1 MSNEQQ
7 GISIEPNPGPVQNG
21 PAQNGWRTFGIVI
34 ITVLIT
40 VGAGYWLVTSYLFPS
55 KFDPVV
61 LSASDQHRLDVKL
74 ERLGIG
80 TDTASSS
87 NASANNASTKAG
99 SKEVLQPEAYTEVGA
114 SRDIDFSEKE
124 FNALL
129 AKNTDLASKLAFDF
143 SDNLAS
149 AKLLVDL
156 DPDFPVLG
164 GKTLKVTA
172 GMEIKLA
179 NGKPS
184 AILKGVSVWG
194 VPVPNAWLGN
204 LKNTDLNEAFGE
216 AGGFWQAI
224 NEGVE
229 EIEVREGKLR
239 IRLKE

>member
-7 GISIEPNPGPVQNG
+7 AISTSTSTNPRPV
-21 PAQNGWRTFGIVI
+21 QNGWRTFGIVV
-34 ITVLIT
+34 ITIFIT
-40 VGAGYWLVTSYLFPS
+40 ASVGYWLVTSYLFPTA
-55 KFDPVV
+55 FTPVV
-61 LSASDQHRLDVKL
+61 LNEKDQQRLDQKL

-80 TDTASSS
+80 AGGNTGT
-87 NASANNASTKAG
+87 STQKTL
-99 SKEVLQPEAYTEVGA
+99 EPEAYSEIGA

-149 AKLLVDL
+149 AKLLVNL

-194 VPVPNAWLGN
+194 VPIPNAWLGN
-204 LKNTDLNEAFGE
+204 LKNTDLNKEFGE

-229 EIEVREGKLR
+229 EIEVQEGKLR
-239 IRLKE
+239 IKLKE

>member
-1 MSNEQQ
+1 MSDEQQ
-7 GISIEPNPGPVQNG
+7 GISINPNPGPAQNG
-21 PAQNGWRTFGIVI
+21 LPQNGWRTFGIVI

-40 VGAGYWLVTSYLFPS
+40 AGAGYWLVTSYLFPS

-61 LSASDQHRLDVKL
+61 LSTSDQHRLDEKL
-74 ERLGIG
+74 ERLGID
-80 TDTASSS
+80 TNTASSN
-87 NASANNASTKAG
+87 NASANNALTKPG
-99 SKEVLQPEAYTEVGA
+99 SKEILQAEAYTEAGA

-149 AKLLVDL
+149 AKLLVKL

-172 GMEIKLA
+172 GMEIKLS

-194 VPVPNAWLGN
+194 VPIPNAWLGN

-229 EIEVREGKLR
+229 EIEVKEGKLH

>member
-7 GISIEPNPGPVQNG
+7 AISTSTNPK
-21 PAQNGWRTFGIVI
+21 PAQNGWRTFGIVV
-34 ITVLIT
+34 ITVFIT
-40 VGAGYWLVTSYLFPS
+40 ASVGYWLVASYLFPTA
-55 KFDPVV
+55 FTPVV
-61 LSASDQHRLDVKL
+61 LSEKDQQRLDQKL

-80 TDTASSS
+80 TGGNTG
-87 NASANNASTKAG
+87 ASTQK
-99 SKEVLQPEAYTEVGA
+99 KLEPEAYSEAGA

-149 AKLLVDL
+149 AKLLVNL

-172 GMEIKLA
+172 GMEIKLS

-194 VPVPNAWLGN
+194 VPIPNAWLGN
-204 LKNTDLNEAFGE
+204 LKNTDLNKEFGE

-229 EIEVREGKLR
+229 EIEVQEGKLH
-239 IRLKE
+239 IKLKE

>member
-1 MSNEQQ
+1 MSNDQQ
-7 GISIEPNPGPVQNG
+7 AVTTTSKPEP
-21 PAQNGWRTFGIVI
+21 AHNGWRTFGIVV
-34 ITVLIT
+34 ITVFIT
-40 VGAGYWLVTSYLFPS
+40 ASVAYWLVTSYLFPTA
-55 KFDPVV
+55 FTPVL
-61 LSASDQHRLDVKL
+61 LSEKDQQLLDRKL
-74 ERLGIG
+74 ERLGG
-80 TDTASSS
+80 SSTGRQKKPDS
-87 NASANNASTKAG
+87 QKR
-99 SKEVLQPEAYTEVGA
+99 LQPEAYSEIGA
-114 SRDIDFSEKE
+114 SREIDFSEKE

-149 AKLLVDL
+149 AKLLVNL

-172 GMEIKLA
+172 GMEIKLV

-194 VPVPNAWLGN
+194 VPIPNAWLGN
-204 LKNTDLNEAFGE
+204 LKNTDLNKEFGE

-229 EIEVREGKLR
+229 EIEVKEGKLH
-239 IRLKE
+239 IKLKE

>member
-1 MSNEQQ
+1 MNNKQQ
-7 GISIEPNPGPVQNG
+7 AITTNPHPK
-21 PAQNGWRTFGIVI
+21 PAQNGWRTFGIVVI
-34 ITVLIT
+34 TIFITVS
-40 VGAGYWLVTSYLFPS
+40 AGYWLVTSYLFPTS
-55 KFDPVV
+55 FTPVV
-61 LSASDQHRLDVKL
+61 LSVKEQQRLDHKL
-74 ERLGIG
+74 ERLGGNTG
-80 TDTASSS
+80 TGAQK
-87 NASANNASTKAG
+87 NAVTQKTL
-99 SKEVLQPEAYTEVGA
+99 EPEAYSEVGA

-129 AKNTDLASKLAFDF
+129 AKNTDLASKLAIDF

-164 GKTLKVTA
+164 GKPLKVTA
-172 GMEIKLA
+172 GMEIKLS

-194 VPVPNAWLGN
+194 VPIPNAWLGN
-204 LKNTDLNEAFGE
+204 LKNIDLNKEFGE

-229 EIEVREGKLR
+229 ELEVKEGKLH
-239 IRLKE
+239 IKLKE

>member
-7 GISIEPNPGPVQNG
+7 GISIEPNPR
-21 PAQNGWRTFGIVI
+21 PAQNGWRTFGIVV

-40 VGAGYWLVTSYLFPS
+40 AGAGYWLVTSYLFPT
-55 KFDPVV
+55 KFNPVV
-61 LSASDQHRLDVKL
+61 LSASDQHRLDEKL
-74 ERLGIG
+74 ERLGVG
-80 TDTASSS
+80 TKTAP
-87 NASANNASTKAG
+87 STG
-99 SKEVLQPEAYTEVGA
+99 SKETLQPEAYTEAGA

-149 AKLLVDL
+149 AKLLVKL
-156 DPDFPVLG
+156 DPDLPVLG

-172 GMEIKLA
+172 GMEIKLS

-194 VPVPNAWLGN
+194 VPIPNAWLGN
-204 LKNTDLNEAFGE
+204 LKNTDLNEEFGE

-229 EIEVREGKLR
+229 EIEVKEGKLH

>member
-7 GISIEPNPGPVQNG
+7 AISISPDPK
-21 PAQNGWRTFGIVI
+21 PAQNGWRTFGIVVI
-34 ITVLIT
+34 TIFITVSI
-40 VGAGYWLVTSYLFPS
+40 GYWLVTSYLFPTS
-55 KFDPVV
+55 FTPVV
-61 LSASDQHRLDVKL
+61 LSAKDQQGLQQKL
-74 ERLGIG
+74 ERLGVSTGSAAQKTSG
-80 TDTASSS
+80 TQK
-87 NASANNASTKAG
+87 NL
-99 SKEVLQPEAYTEVGA
+99 EPEAYSEAGA

-129 AKNTDLASKLAFDF
+129 AKNTDLADKLVFDF

-149 AKLLVDL
+149 AKLLVKL

-194 VPVPNAWLGN
+194 VPIPNAWLGN
-204 LKNTDLNEAFGE
+204 LKNTDLNKEFGE

-229 EIEVREGKLR
+229 EIDVRDGKLH
-239 IRLKE
+239 IKLKE

>member
-1 MSNEQQ
+1 MSKEQQ
-7 GISIEPNPGPVQNG
+7 AISTSTNSEPV
-21 PAQNGWRTFGIVI
+21 QNGWRTFGIVVI
-34 ITVLIT
+34 SVFITAS
-40 VGAGYWLVTSYLFPS
+40 AGYWLVSHYLFPS
-55 KFDPVV
+55 AFTPVV
-61 LSASDQHRLDVKL
+61 LSDRDQRVLDHKL
-74 ERLGIG
+74 ERLAGFTTTG
-80 TDTASSS
+80 TQK
-87 NASANNASTKAG
+87 NSAPQKP
-99 SKEVLQPEAYTEVGA
+99 LQPEAYSEGGA
-114 SRDIDFSEKE
+114 SREINISEKE

-149 AKLLVDL
+149 AKLLVNL

-172 GMEIKLA
+172 GMEIKLV

-194 VPVPNAWLGN
+194 VPIPNAWLGN
-204 LKNTDLNEAFGE
+204 LKNTDLNKEFGE

-229 EIEVREGKLR
+229 EIEVKEGKLH
-239 IRLKE
+239 IKLKE

>member
-1 MSNEQQ
+1 MSDQQPVMNNEPPV
-7 GISIEPNPGPVQNG
+7 INTPTNPEPTR
-21 PAQNGWRTFGIVI
+21 NGWRTFGIVV
-34 ITVLIT
+34 ITMFVTLS
-40 VGAGYWLVTSYLFPS
+40 AGYWVVTQYLFPTS
-55 KFDPVV
+55 FTPVV
-61 LSASDQHRLDVKL
+61 LNEKDQQKLDHKL
-74 ERLGIG
+74 QRLGIDTGGNSNTG
-80 TDTASSS
+80 TQKS
-87 NASANNASTKAG
+87 
-99 SKEVLQPEAYTEVGA
+99 LQPEAYTEVGA
-114 SRDIDFSEKE
+114 SRDIDISEKE

-149 AKLLVDL
+149 AKLLINM

-179 NGKPS
+179 NGQPS

-194 VPVPNAWLGN
+194 VPIPNAWLGN
-204 LKNTDLNEAFGE
+204 LKNTDLNKEFGE

-229 EIEVREGKLR
+229 EINVKEGKLH
-239 IRLKE
+239 IKLKE

>member
-7 GISIEPNPGPVQNG
+7 AISIKPNSGP
-21 PAQNGWRTFGIVI
+21 PQNGWRTFGIVV

-40 VGAGYWLVTSYLFPS
+40 AGAGYWLVTSYLFPS
-55 KFDPVV
+55 KFNPVV
-61 LSASDQHRLDVKL
+61 LSASEQHRLDEKL
-74 ERLGIG
+74 ERLGVG
-80 TDTASSS
+80 TKTAST
-87 NASANNASTKAG
+87 STG
-99 SKEVLQPEAYTEVGA
+99 SKETLQPEAYSEAGA

-149 AKLLVDL
+149 AKLLVNL

-172 GMEIKLA
+172 GMEIKLS

-194 VPVPNAWLGN
+194 VPIPNAWLGN

-229 EIEVREGKLR
+229 EIEVKEGKLH

>member
-7 GISIEPNPGPVQNG
+7 AISTSSSHRPV
-21 PAQNGWRTFGIVI
+21 QNGWRTFGIVV
-34 ITVLIT
+34 ITVFIT
-40 VGAGYWLVTSYLFPS
+40 ASVGYWLVTSYLFPDA
-55 KFDPVV
+55 FTPVV
-61 LSASDQHRLDVKL
+61 LSEKDQLRLDQKL

-80 TDTASSS
+80 TGGNTG
-87 NASANNASTKAG
+87 ASTQKTL
-99 SKEVLQPEAYTEVGA
+99 EPEAYSEAGA

-149 AKLLVDL
+149 AKLLVNL

-164 GKTLKVTA
+164 GKTLKITA

-194 VPVPNAWLGN
+194 VPIPNAWLGN
-204 LKNTDLNEAFGE
+204 LKNTDLNKEFGE

-229 EIEVREGKLR
+229 EIKVQEGKLH
-239 IRLKE
+239 IKLKE

>member
-1 MSNEQQ
+1 MSNEQ
-7 GISIEPNPGPVQNG
+7 GIAIEAKPEPAKNGPAQNG

-40 VGAGYWLVTSYLFPS
+40 AGAGYWLVTSYLFPS

-61 LSASDQHRLDVKL
+61 LSASDQHRLDEKL
-74 ERLGIG
+74 QRLGIG
-80 TDTASSS
+80 TNTASS
-87 NASANNASTKAG
+87 NNAITGTG
-99 SKEVLQPEAYTEVGA
+99 SKEVLQPEAYSEVGA

-172 GMEIKLA
+172 GMEIKLV

-184 AILKGVSVWG
+184 AILRGVSVWG

-204 LKNTDLNEAFGE
+204 LKNTDLNQAFGE

-229 EIEVREGKLR
+229 EIEVKEGKLH

>member
-1 MSNEQQ
+1 MSSEQQ
-7 GISIEPNPGPVQNG
+7 TITTTIDPK
-21 PAQNGWRTFGIVI
+21 PAQNGWRTFGIVVI
-34 ITVLIT
+34 TLFITVS
-40 VGAGYWLVTSYLFPS
+40 VGYWVVSSYLFPTA
-55 KFDPVV
+55 FTPV
-61 LSASDQHRLDVKL
+61 LLNEKDQQRLDQKL
-74 ERLGIG
+74 ELLGVGSGDNTG
-80 TDTASSS
+80 TI
-87 NASANNASTKAG
+87 
-99 SKEVLQPEAYTEVGA
+99 SKKTLEPEAYSEVGA

-149 AKLLVDL
+149 VKLLVNL

-184 AILKGVSVWG
+184 AMLKGISVWG
-194 VPVPNAWLGN
+194 VPIPNAWLGN
-204 LKNTDLNEAFGE
+204 IKNTDLNKEFGE

-229 EIEVREGKLR
+229 EIEVREGKLH
-239 IRLKE
+239 IKLKE